1 MCIFSNF
8 REKNAPLLLGS
19 SWFHV
24 ISMYI
29 CVHTHKFQ
37 LKLCKIMAMCKWGDC
52 EIRVINNKYACP
64 IWKDLEKLI
73 FQNHNRGIILFDSHF
88 LVYEWIKAIKMPSL
102 KRKRKKR
109 RKNITHAYI
118 ICRGKL
124 FSLSQV
130 LTPTLC
136 KYEEWNKKNR
146 DELR

>member
-1 MCIFSNF
+1 MYIFSNF

-24 ISMYI
+24 ICMCI

-88 LVYEWIKAIKMPSL
+88 LVYEWIKANWNAFIKE
-102 KRKRKKR
+102 KKKKKKKKYHPCIHYLQR
-109 RKNITHAYI
+109 QTVFCVSGLN
-118 ICRGKL
+118 
-124 FSLSQV
+124 SN
-130 LTPTLC
+130 TLQIWRM
-136 KYEEWNKKNR
+136 K
-146 DELR
+146 